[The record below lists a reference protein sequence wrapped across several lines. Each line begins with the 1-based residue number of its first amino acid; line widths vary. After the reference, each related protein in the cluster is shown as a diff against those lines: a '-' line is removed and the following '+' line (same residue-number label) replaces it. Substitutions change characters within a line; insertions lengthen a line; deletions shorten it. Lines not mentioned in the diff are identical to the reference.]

1 MIGVGVLD
9 AIRMRRYQSAIDAA
23 ITGAHVADP
32 STYPITSP
40 WSSSDLQRIVFEDV
54 YGSDIPVNTRSSAMA
69 IPAIARGRNL
79 IVSTIS
85 QFPLAAATAAGPVAT
100 PQWMTNS
107 IDGASPQ
114 HRLAWTVDDLI
125 FYGWSCW
132 TRENYA
138 DGNFPRAVRRV
149 NQGDWT
155 VNADNQVEVDGIPQ
169 PADAVILIPGLHEG
183 ILTFGASTLNDAR
196 SLYQIVRDRL
206 ASPLPN
212 LDLHQTGGQQ
222 LTDAE
227 IDTLLDRWALARKP
241 GSSRAGVG
249 YTSQHIEA
257 KPLSSGD
264 ENLMIEA
271 RNAASL
277 DLARLIGVTAGLID
291 ATAPKASLNYETTS
305 GRNQEFVDRDLALY
319 MTPITAR
326 LSLDDVM
333 PHGQRAVFNLA
344 DFTGPTPSP
353 TGPALED

>member
-1 MIGVGVLD
+1 MGVLD
-9 AIRMRRYQSAIDAA
+9 ALRMVRYQSAIQAA
-23 ITGAHVADP
+23 YNAPTDP
-32 STYPITSP
+32 SALPFASP
-40 WSSSDLQRIVFEDV
+40 WSSSNLQRIVFQDIF
-54 YGSDIPVNTRSSAMA
+54 GNDIPTNTREAAMR

-79 IVSTIS
+79 IVSTITG
-85 QFPLAAATAAGPVAT
+85 FPLAAAAVAGPVPSPA
-100 PQWMTNS
+100 WMVGS
-107 IDGASPQ
+107 IDGSSPQ
-114 HRLAWTVDDLI
+114 HRMAWTVDDLI

-138 DGNFPRAVRRV
+138 DTGFPRAVRRV
-149 NQGDWT
+149 NMGDWA
-155 VNADNQVEVDGIPQ
+155 VNADNVVEVNGIPQ
-169 PADAVILIPGLHEG
+169 QPNQVILIPGLHEG
-183 ILTFGASTLNDAR
+183 ILTFGHDALADAR
-196 SLYQIVRDRL
+196 SLYQVVRDRL

-222 LTDAE
+222 LNNDE
-227 IDTLLDRWALARKP
+227 IDELLDRWALARKP
-241 GSSRAGVG
+241 GSNRAGVG

-257 KPLSSGD
+257 KPISSGD

-333 PHGQRAVFNLA
+333 PRGQRAVFNLA

>member
-1 MIGVGVLD
+1 MLLPVGVLD
-9 AIRMRRYQSAIDAA
+9 AWRMRRYQSAIQAA
-23 ITGAHVADP
+23 YTAPTDP
-32 STYPITSP
+32 STLPFSSP
-40 WSSSDLQRIVFEDV
+40 WSSSDLQRLVFEDIF
-54 YGSDIPVNTRSSAMA
+54 GSDIAVNTRTAAMR

-85 QFPLAAATAAGPVAT
+85 GIPLAAANTAGPIQSPT
-100 PQWMTNS
+100 WMIGS
-107 IDGASPQ
+107 IDGSSPQ
-114 HRLAWTVDDLI
+114 HRMAWTVDDLI

-132 TRENYA
+132 SRENYA
-138 DGNFPRAVRRV
+138 DSGFPKAVRRV
-149 NQGDWT
+149 NQGDWA
-155 VNADNQVEVDGIPQ
+155 VNADNVVEINGVPQ
-169 PADAVILIPGLHEG
+169 AADQVILIPGLHEG
-183 ILTFGASTLNDAR
+183 ILTFGCDALADAR
-196 SLYQIVRDRL
+196 SLYQVVRDRL

-222 LTDAE
+222 LNDDE
-227 IDTLLDRWALARKP
+227 IDKLLDRWALARKP

-333 PHGQRAVFNLA
+333 ARGQRAVFNLS